1 MRIFHRF
8 RPGLLA
14 LSLLALISTYP
25 ISSAHASTTVMLASQ
40 TNRTLDGRYIDDS
53 IADSLLP
60 NGKLGSLVFLPTQ
73 QRQTWLIDAQLIDEV
88 QGMVKGYTLTTG
100 KTGVGAQ
107 AAQSWLDQLKRVTAS
122 QPIVALPYGNPSG
135 YWIHKLDPH
144 DQSFFLTIGATELSN
159 FFNRPIAAPTG
170 FLNSS
175 PYSLPDYATQPF
187 VDMQKA
193 LSIVGKYLDP
203 QELETYQLRSANIFS
218 LNIPRTR
225 RDFLTHDLEVA
236 TYNLMGRIHLATGKF
251 SVTSRRQNLPITVVN
266 DFPTPAHITLNIEPG
281 NSRII
286 VHGRAELTINGHSK
300 VQVLI
305 PIEVIASGPSELDIS
320 ILDSAKNQLG
330 ETTVYPVNL
339 RVFSP
344 VATWITG
351 GAAILLFIGVVIQSI
366 RRIRRTRGRG
376 HE

>member
-225 RDFLTHDLEVA
+225 RDFLTHDLEVE

>member
-1 MRIFHRF
+1 MRIRYRF
-8 RPGLLA
+8 RSGILA
-14 LSLLALISTYP
+14 LSLLALISAFP
-25 ISSAHASTTVMLASQ
+25 ISSAHASTTVMLASPS
-40 TNRTLDGRYIDDS
+40 NRTLDGRYIDDS

-60 NGKLGSLVFLPTQ
+60 NGKLGSLVFLPPQ
-73 QRQTWLIDAQLIDEV
+73 QRQTWLIDAQLIDEI

-100 KTGVGAQ
+100 KEGVGAQ
-107 AAQSWLDQLKRVTAS
+107 AAQSWLDQLKKVTAGA
-122 QPIVALPYGNPSG
+122 PIVALPYGNPSG

-144 DQSFFLTIGATELSN
+144 DQSFFLAIGATELSN

-187 VDMQKA
+187 IDMQKA
-193 LSIVGKYLDP
+193 LSVVGKYLDP
-203 QELETYQLRSANIFS
+203 KELETYQLRSANIFS
-218 LNIPRTR
+218 LDIPRSR
-225 RDFLTHDLEVA
+225 RDYLTHDLEVT

-251 SVTSRRQNLPITVVN
+251 TVTSRRQNLPITVVN
-266 DFPTPAHITLNIEPG
+266 DFPSPAHLSLQIEPG

-286 VHGRAELTINGHSK
+286 VHGKPELTINGRSK

-305 PIEVIASGPSELDIS
+305 PIEVLASGPSELDIS
-320 ILDSAKNQLG
+320 ILDSTKNQLG

-366 RRIRRTRGRG
+366 RRIRKSGGRR

>member
-193 LSIVGKYLDP
+193 LAIVGKYLDP

-225 RDFLTHDLEVA
+225 RDFLTHDLEVE